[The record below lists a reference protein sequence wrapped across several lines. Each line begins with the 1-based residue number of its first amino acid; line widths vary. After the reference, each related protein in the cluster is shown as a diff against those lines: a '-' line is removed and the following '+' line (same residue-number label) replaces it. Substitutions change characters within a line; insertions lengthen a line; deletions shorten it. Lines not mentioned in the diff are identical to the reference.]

1 MTSLLLVLS
10 VLSTCLAF
18 ALERIGKQRLK
29 LKREQVASI
38 RHVYDGKDVFVCL
51 PTGFGKL
58 ICFECLHF
66 VFDFRHNR
74 SGSSSVRTTV
84 LVVSPLVSLMID
96 QVESLRKRGVSAAI
110 LSGNE
115 GVERSLLA
123 QGKDLLVSTWQV
135 QLAVYIP

>member
-1 MTSLLLVLS
+1 
-10 VLSTCLAF
+10 
-18 ALERIGKQRLK
+18 
-29 LKREQVASI
+29 
-38 RHVYDGKDVFVCL
+38 
-51 PTGFGKL
+51 
-58 ICFECLHF
+58 

-74 SGSSSVRTTV
+74 TGSSSVRTTV

-123 QGKDLLVSTWQV
+123 QGKDLLVRACCLHPLKPLLELRGGGKNLYSHHFLTRLL
-135 QLAVYIP
+135 QLLLMKHTVFPSSYTTDN